1 MILFAPASSETQHIK
16 PPEAAAGEN
25 PDGTKE
31 KEILYHAIS
40 YGSKRYPSQ
49 ILAVIVFPP
58 LSLVLLLFL

>member
-25 PDGTKE
+25 PDGTKG

-40 YGSKRYPSQ
+40 
-49 ILAVIVFPP
+49 
-58 LSLVLLLFL
+58 